1 MSFLEVIDDLAGG
14 KPMRK
19 TKERRKKVHI
29 QQQEC
34 NDDDGDETT
43 KPDVKLPKQKP
54 FVSMLH
60 LQRCYKQGKKV
71 VQQQQPQQ
79 H

>member
-43 KPDVKLPKQKP
+43 KPDVKLPKQ
-54 FVSMLH
+54 
-60 LQRCYKQGKKV
+60 
-71 VQQQQPQQ
+71 
-79 H
+79 

>member
-1 MSFLEVIDDLAGG
+1 
-14 KPMRK
+14 MRK

-43 KPDVKLPKQKP
+43 KPDETSKQKP
-54 FVSMLH
+54 FPYRHDARNV
-60 LQRCYKQGKKV
+60 RIKAKV